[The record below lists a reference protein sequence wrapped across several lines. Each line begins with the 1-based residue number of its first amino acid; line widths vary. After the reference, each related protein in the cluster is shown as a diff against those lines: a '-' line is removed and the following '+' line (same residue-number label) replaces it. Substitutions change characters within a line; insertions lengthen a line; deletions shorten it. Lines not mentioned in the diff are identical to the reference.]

1 VGWALAP
8 HGIREKLVQA
18 SEASVLCPSNYAQ
31 LTVSDYLA
39 NSDWQRQ
46 LKVFRGLYLERRD
59 ALLES
64 LELLMPPETTW
75 TVPEGG
81 FFSWLTLPAGLDAT
95 AMLPRAV
102 AGLVAYVP
110 GTGFYVDGQG
120 SNSMR
125 LSYSFP
131 DPDRIREG
139 VRRLSAIIESEVEL
153 VNTFGPNTTAAPTR
167 RSSNPTPSPDL
178 P

>member
-1 VGWALAP
+1 V
-8 HGIREKLVQA
+8 
-18 SEASVLCPSNYAQ
+18 SE
-31 LTVSDYLA
+31 YLA
-39 NSDWQRQ
+39 NNAWQQ
-46 LKVFRGLYLERRD
+46 QIKVFRELYRERRD

-64 LELLMPPETTW
+64 MELLMPEGTTW

-81 FFSWLTLPAGLDAT
+81 FYSWVTLPSGLDAT

-120 SNSMR
+120 RDSMR
-125 LSYSFP
+125 LSYCFP
-131 DPDRIREG
+131 EPDRIREG
-139 VRRLSAIIESEVEL
+139 VRRLSAIVDSELEL
-153 VNTFGPNTTAAPTR
+153 VQTFGP
-167 RSSNPTPSPDL
+167 SSNSGTHPRLGPETPSPET